1 MRSESMSGMVCRD
14 LKELGKHDGFCGLKR
29 LERDFDTKEALLP
42 RIIDCCFVPE
52 ELVVLFE
59 IN

>member
-1 MRSESMSGMVCRD
+1 MSGMVCRD

-29 LERDFDTKEALLP
+29 LERDFETKEALLP